1 LTDSELIL
9 QYRLTSDL
17 TFLAELFMRYKTLVY
32 GVSLKYLK
40 DRDEAKDAAMQIFE
54 KLIGAIKAHEIEN
67 FKSWLYVTTRNH
79 CLMQI
84 RARKGKFTEEF
95 HGNIME
101 NQQLLHLEDET
112 DLDNNLQRLEKCI
125 ETLVNEQKQCVYLF
139 FIEEKCYK
147 EVADQTGFNLNQ
159 VKSYIQ
165 NGKRNLKICME
176 RNGYLGE

>member
-1 LTDSELIL
+1 
-9 QYRLTSDL
+9 
-17 TFLAELFMRYKTLVY
+17 MRYKTLVY

-112 DLDNNLQRLEKCI
+112 DLDKNLQRLEKCI

-176 RNGYLGE
+176 RNGYMGE